1 VGSFSRGRGLGSGEA
16 ETFSRGRGL
25 GSGEEEL
32 LVAPEAELGR
42 GHELLLLVL
51 PWWLAH

>member
-1 VGSFSRGRGLGSGEA
+1 VAETFSRGRGLGSGEA

-25 GSGEEEL
+25 GPGEAEL

-42 GHELLLLVL
+42 GRDLL
-51 PWWLAH
+51 